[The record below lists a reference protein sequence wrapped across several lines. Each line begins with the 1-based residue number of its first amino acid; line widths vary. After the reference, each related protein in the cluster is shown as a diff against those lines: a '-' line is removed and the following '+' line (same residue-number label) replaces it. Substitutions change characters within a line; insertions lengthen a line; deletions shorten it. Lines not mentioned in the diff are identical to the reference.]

1 MHMHVRGPLAA
12 LVNMKIEPTRPDLRT
27 LREEVLVVPVFK
39 SETPRD
45 ELLGL
50 LDSLTGGAISDVIN
64 SGEFEGSDNQTV
76 LLHRTGE
83 LPCGRLLLCGA
94 GDPQSLSG
102 SKLSELAGAAVRTIQ
117 KSRAKGLA
125 FLARGKG
132 PAAALAQRVVEGV
145 IIGQLSPALYDSNAE
160 KAELKRL
167 VVAVEGSD
175 GDRLEDAIETGRIMG
190 EATNLARQFGNEP
203 SNVMTPAE
211 MARRAHEI
219 AEREGLNAEVFGE
232 SELRQKG
239 FGALLA
245 VSSGSADAPR
255 FSVLDYSHSEL
266 GSRSEQVENPGGE
279 MIALV
284 GKGVTFDSG
293 GISIKPAAA
302 MDEMKFD
309 MCGGAAVIGAMQ
321 AIARI
326 KPRIRVLGIMPACE
340 NMPSG
345 SSYKPGDV
353 IRGLGGKTI
362 EVINTDAEGRLIL
375 SDAITY
381 AVERGAAAIIDA
393 ATLTGAC
400 VVALGE
406 IRAGVMGTDD
416 RLIDELIRA
425 GEQSGERIWRLPLDE
440 RYSEQIS
447 SPIADIKNDGGR
459 GAGAITAA
467 MFLKAF
473 SGQTPWAHLDIA
485 GTAWI
490 NAEKP
495 FIAKGATGFGVRTLA
510 NFVMERANQSAT
522 SQC

>member
-1 MHMHVRGPLAA
+1 
-12 LVNMKIEPTRPDLRT
+12 
-27 LREEVLVVPVFK
+27 
-39 SETPRD
+39 
-45 ELLGL
+45 
-50 LDSLTGGAISDVIN
+50 
-64 SGEFEGSDNQTV
+64 
-76 LLHRTGE
+76 
-83 LPCGRLLLCGA
+83 
-94 GDPQSLSG
+94 
-102 SKLSELAGAAVRTIQ
+102 
-117 KSRAKGLA
+117 
-125 FLARGKG
+125 LARSEGL
-132 PAAALAQRVVEGV
+132 PATLAQRVVEDV
-145 IIGQLSPALYDSNAE
+145 VIGQLSSALYDSNAD
-160 KAELKRL
+160 KPELERL
-167 VVAVEGSD
+167 VVAVEASEDD
-175 GDRLEDAIETGRIMG
+175 GLEHAIQTGQIMG

-211 MARRAHEI
+211 MARRAQEI
-219 AEREGLNAEVFGE
+219 AEREGLKAEVLGE
-232 SELRQKG
+232 TELRQKG

-245 VSSGSADAPR
+245 VSSGSAEPPR
-255 FSVLDYSHSEL
+255 FIILDYSPAQLDCSP
-266 GSRSEQVENPGGE
+266 EQAGGGDGE

-326 KPRIRVLGIMPACE
+326 KPRIRVLGIVPACE

-345 SSYKPGDV
+345 RSYKPGDV

-400 VVALGE
+400 VIALGE
-406 IRAGVMGTDD
+406 IRAGVMGTDE
-416 RLIDELIRA
+416 RLIDEVIRA
-425 GEQSGERIWRLPLDE
+425 GEQCGERIWRLPLDD
-440 RYSEQIS
+440 RYGEQVK

-473 SGQTPWAHLDIA
+473 VGQTPWAHLDIA

-490 NAEKP
+490 NAAKP

-510 NFVMERANQSAT
+510 NLVVERGNAMAT
-522 SQC
+522 VQR